1 MSNVIY
7 VDFKPKVEEQPML
20 YIDYDVFDSYEWP
33 EIEISYDAMTP
44 EDFPPPRLVKTLL
57 GWEGSVFD
65 SVDQEWSLLP
75 EYYETECA
83 ALTAAEAMLLAI
95 DFELSIDFEPEK

>member
-33 EIEISYDAMTP
+33 EIEISYD
-44 EDFPPPRLVKTLL
+44 
-57 GWEGSVFD
+57 
-65 SVDQEWSLLP
+65 
-75 EYYETECA
+75 
-83 ALTAAEAMLLAI
+83 I
-95 DFELSIDFEPEK
+95 IIN